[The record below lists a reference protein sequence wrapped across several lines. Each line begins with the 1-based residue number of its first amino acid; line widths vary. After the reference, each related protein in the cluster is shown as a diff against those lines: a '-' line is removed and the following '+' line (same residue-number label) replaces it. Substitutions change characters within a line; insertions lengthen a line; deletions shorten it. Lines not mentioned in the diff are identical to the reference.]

1 MPHQQRAEQL
11 INIGR
16 SYTLGGYA
24 PVTSNSGSRNCQRI
38 KSVEVENP
46 NKRQDRLLSLF
57 RKARSQAPFSQ
68 LNPTRPSSTDA
79 RPTISNMEQ
88 VSTSAPQ
95 SSARTIVG
103 ARVSSGPGVV
113 TADSKQELIQYLRA
127 RAEETRL
134 ELLALEQLEKDVKSQ
149 EDNGKPQGDLLSST
163 GSWCDQTSPR
173 LPTVQH
179 VGMRF
184 GTLQSTDGPE
194 DAIANQLISP
204 RNLSSDQQ
212 SPQRHTRSTNKPFQR
227 VLVAPHAVH
236 SLKSRESLSECSPGA
251 KAGAMSIYPNAT
263 STTIPSPHSAYFSSS
278 PPVSPLSEMEARIA
292 AMMKNTG
299 SDASTAPNKHSQSR
313 QDEGRRQTQVP
324 KNTRK
329 EHNGRIEEDYGDD
342 SLIYSHLNESHEDL
356 RDVTLSEM
364 MHRNLVML
372 SDDDEMDTSQHF
384 GGQELGQHGSQND
397 RDDNVNLPDMTS
409 ADRTRLFM
417 SKLEQD
423 FDDCAADTAGQ
434 GVPSLLAETI
444 PESGFGDMS
453 FMTYASDSAEIPKIT
468 TPFITLQEH
477 HQQSMQ
483 LPPVVTQKESIL
495 EEFLKSFPSLS
506 HSPEAKQPSS
516 NEWEQAPITFAAP
529 AIVASNTSS
538 GRSLSLPTPII
549 TSRERC
555 RQILRQRDNL
565 NNRARNQHHQEAVS
579 RSSRSPSVILET
591 FSPIASSS
599 PLNTA
604 PWSNVPTPLTSFG
617 ISCGDTYFEVNT
629 PASIYNSA
637 REEFTLDSFR
647 TDSQESVYENS
658 DTPHTEVR
666 SILAD
671 VMDRTPRPK
680 DKLKNTNSA
689 TPTTAIAAA
698 PRHRPL
704 DMIIVRPER
713 AAATSP
719 ASGES
724 SPWSPLSSSSS
735 AASSYSTNSSW
746 SWSRP
751 SSTWR
756 SRDNSPAL
764 SSHSSVELRPRYS
777 QERANRD
784 AGSQLPSTLHDQS
797 HSAFSSN
804 VNIKSRSMSSLIKH
818 QNGWLGFQVLDVRM
832 VATGRYHIVVVTQ
845 SNQVFSCWEPNNDGD
860 NHSESLKDTSDNEI
874 EETLGRQTKTMI
886 DADFVQ
892 DTTFQPGLV
901 QIQEDMDTLPSKIVK
916 IVCSDSATF
925 LLTENGDLWGWGS
938 FEDASG
944 HRIGLL
950 NQKYVPR
957 PMHICAQRIKDV
969 VCGRNH
975 VLILNFS
982 GDVISWGANEYGQLG
997 RPVSSSATA
1006 QEQEQTS
1013 RDLSPYFI
1021 ESLPPC
1027 IVGIGAGKLSSFAW
1041 DEKRLY
1047 GWGDNTFGQLGRAT
1061 ASDVTSRL
1069 RHQPQ
1074 TQHPQNKEDSM
1085 SIPREIP
1092 LHWKG
1097 KSIKQVQGGE
1107 RHTVLLTFSGL
1118 VISFGSDDFGQL
1130 GVRSSTP
1137 TSASASIASASTSSL
1152 GSTSPASIGSSSGG
1166 SAWSSLEASPIHSTE
1181 RSSKP
1186 KIRLFPVL
1194 VRIGPG
1200 VKEIRCGD
1208 FHTVTCSDNGQMFTW
1223 GRGFD
1228 GIVAIHNTRSVDR
1241 TVGEADVKIATK
1253 AKATAALI
1261 STVDMARRV
1270 VAVSAMRAGVTIAL
1284 VSSAE
1289 DASA

>member
-184 GTLQSTDGPE
+184 GTL
-194 DAIANQLISP
+194 
-204 RNLSSDQQ
+204 
-212 SPQRHTRSTNKPFQR
+212 H
-227 VLVAPHAVH
+227 
-236 SLKSRESLSECSPGA
+236 
-251 KAGAMSIYPNAT
+251 
-263 STTIPSPHSAYFSSS
+263 
-278 PPVSPLSEMEARIA
+278 PLSEMEARIA

-756 SRDNSPAL
+756 SRDKSPAL

-938 FEDASG
+938 FED
-944 HRIGLL
+944 
-950 NQKYVPR
+950 
-957 PMHICAQRIKDV
+957 
-969 VCGRNH
+969 
-975 VLILNFS
+975 
-982 GDVISWGANEYGQLG
+982 
-997 RPVSSSATA
+997 
-1006 QEQEQTS
+1006 
-1013 RDLSPYFI
+1013 
-1021 ESLPPC
+1021 
-1027 IVGIGAGKLSSFAW
+1027 
-1041 DEKRLY
+1041 RL
-1047 GWGDNTFGQLGRAT
+1047 A
-1061 ASDVTSRL
+1061 
-1069 RHQPQ
+1069 
-1074 TQHPQNKEDSM
+1074 
-1085 SIPREIP
+1085 
-1092 LHWKG
+1092 
-1097 KSIKQVQGGE
+1097 
-1107 RHTVLLTFSGL
+1107 
-1118 VISFGSDDFGQL
+1118 
-1130 GVRSSTP
+1130 
-1137 TSASASIASASTSSL
+1137 
-1152 GSTSPASIGSSSGG
+1152 
-1166 SAWSSLEASPIHSTE
+1166 
-1181 RSSKP
+1181 
-1186 KIRLFPVL
+1186 
-1194 VRIGPG
+1194 
-1200 VKEIRCGD
+1200 
-1208 FHTVTCSDNGQMFTW
+1208 
-1223 GRGFD
+1223 
-1228 GIVAIHNTRSVDR
+1228 
-1241 TVGEADVKIATK
+1241 
-1253 AKATAALI
+1253 
-1261 STVDMARRV
+1261 
-1270 VAVSAMRAGVTIAL
+1270 
-1284 VSSAE
+1284 
-1289 DASA
+1289 